1 VSPGARECPANGRLR
16 TRFEDMLARM
26 LEPARACL
34 LLALASAAI
43 LLAALGLQYLGDVP
57 PCRLC
62 IWQRW
67 PYVAL
72 IPLGLVG
79 WRWQQRAMLAFAAL
93 VLLGGA
99 GLAAYHVGI
108 EQGWWALPAGCVAG
122 GAAETVDELKRLLAE
137 APPACD
143 QVSFSF
149 LGLTLAGWNLVAS
162 LALAGLALLAALGGG
177 RHAGADQRDP
187 ITAGRS

>member
-1 VSPGARECPANGRLR
+1 
-16 TRFEDMLARM
+16 MLARV
-26 LEPARACL
+26 LDPARACL

-43 LLAALGLQYLGDVP
+43 LLAALALQYLGGLP
-57 PCRLC
+57 PCPLC

-72 IPLGLVG
+72 IALGLLG
-79 WRWQQRAMLAFAAL
+79 WRWHARAMLALTAL

-108 EQGWWALPAGCVAG
+108 EQGWWALPGGCVAG
-122 GAAETVDELKRLLAE
+122 AGADSVEDLKRLLAE

-143 QVSFSF
+143 QVSFAF

-162 LALAGLALLAALGGG
+162 LLLAAFTLTAALGPLG
-177 RHAGADQRDP
+177 RQRAVRRDR
-187 ITAGRS
+187 IAEERT

>member
-1 VSPGARECPANGRLR
+1 
-16 TRFEDMLARM
+16 MLARA
-26 LEPARACL
+26 LEPSRACL

-43 LLAALGLQYLGDVP
+43 LLGALGLQYLGGLP
-57 PCRLC
+57 PCPLC

-72 IPLGLVG
+72 IVLGGVG
-79 WRWQQRAMLAFAAL
+79 WRARPRAMLGLATL
-93 VLLGGA
+93 VLLVGA

-122 GAAETVDELKRLLAE
+122 GGAESVEELKRLLAE

-143 QVSFSF
+143 QVSFTF

-162 LALAGLALLAALGGG
+162 LLLALFTCAAALGLG
-177 RHAGADQRDP
+177 RHRAGRRVPITDAGA
-187 ITAGRS
+187 

>member
-1 VSPGARECPANGRLR
+1 
-16 TRFEDMLARM
+16 MLARVF
-26 LEPARACL
+26 EPSRASL

-43 LLAALGLQYLGDVP
+43 LLGALALQYVGGLP

-72 IPLGLVG
+72 IGLGLIG
-79 WRWQQRAMLAFAAL
+79 WRAWPRAMLALGTL
-93 VLLGGA
+93 VLLTGA

-108 EQGWWALPAGCVAG
+108 EEGWWALPAGCVAG
-122 GAAETVDELKRLLAE
+122 GSAESVEDLRRLLAE

-143 QVSFSF
+143 QVRFTF
-149 LGLTLAGWNLVAS
+149 LGLTLAGWNLIAS
-162 LALAGLALLAALGGG
+162 LALAMFACAAACGLGHGSTQDRLL
-177 RHAGADQRDP
+177 P
-187 ITAGRS
+187 AGR

>member
-1 VSPGARECPANGRLR
+1 
-16 TRFEDMLARM
+16 MLARL
-26 LEPARACL
+26 LEPRHACL

-43 LLAALGLQYLGDVP
+43 LLTALALQYLGGLP
-57 PCRLC
+57 PCLLC

-72 IPLGLVG
+72 IALGLVG
-79 WRWQQRAMLAFAAL
+79 WRWRTRAMLALAVL

-108 EQGWWALPAGCVAG
+108 EQGWWALPGGCVAG
-122 GAAETVDELKRLLAE
+122 AGAESVEDLKRLLAE

-143 QVSFSF
+143 QVSFAF

-162 LALAGLALLAALGGG
+162 LLLAAFTLAAALGP
-177 RHAGADQRDP
+177 RRRDKAVRRDS
-187 ITAGRS
+187 IAQERT